1 MLNGLKVLVA
11 SHLLE
16 LFVDHY
22 SVIKKIQASAQPR
35 STAFRSA
42 NEALAMAWMIFTHGV
57 YKEDKPHCHTFMD
70 ILL

>member
-1 MLNGLKVLVA
+1 M
-11 SHLLE
+11 SI
-16 LFVDHY
+16 DHC
-22 SVIKKIQASAQPR
+22 SVIKKNQASAQPR